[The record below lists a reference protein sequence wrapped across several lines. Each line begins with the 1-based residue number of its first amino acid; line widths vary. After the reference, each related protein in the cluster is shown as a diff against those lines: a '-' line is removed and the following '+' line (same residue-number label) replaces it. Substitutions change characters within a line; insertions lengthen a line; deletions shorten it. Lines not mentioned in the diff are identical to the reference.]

1 MRCHAL
7 STALQVAPGGQ
18 SDLLSRADIDQGGAL
33 SLSEFVILGNLLGLA
48 DTNAISLFELL
59 WLGGWNR

>member
-1 MRCHAL
+1 M
-7 STALQVAPGGQ
+7 APGGQ
-18 SDLLSRADIDQGGAL
+18 SDLLSRADIDQGGSL
-33 SLSEFVILGNLLGLA
+33 SLSEFMILGNLLGLA